1 MSPIGIGASHST
13 YTLKTGE
20 AKLWILLVGVN
31 QYQDKSLPSLRYPA
45 VDCKGLGNA
54 MTQAIHN
61 FPNKE
66 VIVHNDFTQQTPTL
80 SQVRNSLGRIVTQA
94 QSHDS
99 VMLYF
104 SGHGMLDEDTQ
115 QPVLCMADTHKGD
128 LLNTGLV
135 MQELLQVLGS
145 SSAHQ
150 QLLCLD
156 TCHSGNVMLLGG
168 NRGLSRDAGAS
179 EALINSTPKFME
191 LLRQRATKS
200 KGFCA
205 LLSCDRGQQ
214 SWEFP
219 ELGHGV
225 FTYYLMQGLLGGAAD
240 YQGIIEADGLY
251 KYVYRHTLQYIN
263 KLNQQLRL
271 INEHKLR
278 RGDSELYPEYPLQTP
293 KRIVEGV
300 GELVLGFKSHSVQSR
315 VQSSKQRYAFTV
327 DGLENTK
334 VTTNLARLLSD
345 SGGFEVEHYLDY
357 TSSSNLRAGIQQFI
371 QQKGGVQAQINSGY
385 NVSEYD
391 IIQNTPTKL
400 LYLRGKIE
408 EIEEGEAWLVL
419 NSGAR
424 LSRSWLRRQLRHSGI
439 CKQIIILD
447 CPGANSLENWVEDL
461 QLNSEQTQCLVAAAS
476 PIERPEL
483 FSQIILK
490 TLAKSESVTGLSIAE
505 WITHLQD
512 AFQRIGVDI
521 YTWLSGTR
529 GVIDILPGNISI
541 VFQKSQQ
548 PNTQRSKY
556 LKSYSSSHSYSTSTE
571 PPTTVYSGT
580 PIQPNNVKNYGDR
593 TNLSNDTC
601 GNSQVV
607 PKTEVSLPEFEKSF
621 TNPNRSFAL
630 NGKYYSQ
637 IENLLKQFIGP
648 VAVTILENVLP
659 QSRNFQ
665 ELVGILASFTLPED
679 RNKFKEQ
686 AIAILGH
693 TSSQGLNSNN
703 INSNNINSQN
713 PTSRSANQQNLSS
726 PDLSPTN
733 PSLRTSTSRNPT
745 SRNPTSRN
753 PTSRNQTSRNSTSRN
768 QTSRNSTSNKS
779 NYQPQNKNHNF
790 GIDAKF
796 IHECTRELA
805 YLVGPF
811 ANFIIQNILT
821 ENQHIAALELVNKV
835 AEVIPEPMQ
844 AVEFK
849 IKMLEKIK

>member
-13 YTLKTGE
+13 YTLRTGE

-45 VDCKGLGNA
+45 VDCKGLGDA

-66 VIVHNDFTQQTPTL
+66 VIVHNDFTEKPPTL

-94 QSHDS
+94 QSRDS
-99 VMLYF
+99 VILYF

-115 QPVLCMADTHKGD
+115 QPVLCMADTRKGD

-135 MQELLQVLGS
+135 MQELLQLLGS

-191 LLRQRATKS
+191 LLRQRAAKS

-205 LLSCDRGQQ
+205 LLSCDHGQQ

-327 DGLENTK
+327 DGLGNTK
-334 VTTNLARLLSD
+334 TTTNLARFLGG
-345 SGGFEVEHYLDY
+345 SGEFEVEYYLDNK
-357 TSSSNLRAGIQQFI
+357 SSSNLRASIQQFI
-371 QQKGGVQAQINSGY
+371 QQKGRVQAQINSGS
-385 NVSEYD
+385 NVSGYN

-408 EIEEGEAWLVL
+408 EIEEGEAWFVL
-419 NSGAR
+419 DSGAR
-424 LSRSWLRRQLRHSGI
+424 LSRSWLRQQLRHSGI

-447 CPGANSLENWVEDL
+447 CPGANGLESWVEDL
-461 QLNSEQTQCLVAAAS
+461 QLNSEQAQCLIAAAS
-476 PIERPEL
+476 PIGRPEL
-483 FSQIILK
+483 FSQIIIE
-490 TLAKSESVTGLSIAE
+490 TLAKSEPFTGLSVAE
-505 WITHLQD
+505 WITQLQS
-512 AFQRIGVDI
+512 AVQRTGIKT

-529 GVIDILPGNISI
+529 GVIDILPGNISAA
-541 VFQKSQQ
+541 FQRSQQ
-548 PNTQRSKY
+548 LDTQRSEH
-556 LKSYSSSHSYSTSTE
+556 LRSHSNSHSYPTNTE
-571 PPTTVYSGT
+571 PPTTVYNGT
-580 PIQPNNVKNYGDR
+580 PIQPNNAKNYDAQAH
-593 TNLSNDTC
+593 LSDDTC
-601 GNSQVV
+601 GKSQIV
-607 PKTEVSLPEFEKSF
+607 PKTEASLPEFEKSF
-621 TNPNRSFAL
+621 TNPTRSFAL
-630 NGKYYSQ
+630 NGQYYTQ

-665 ELVGILASFTLPED
+665 ELVGILASFTLPEH

-686 AIAILGH
+686 AIAILKH
-693 TSSQGLNSNN
+693 VNSQGLSSNSTNSNN
-703 INSNNINSQN
+703 INSNNLGLQN
-713 PTSRSANQQNLSS
+713 PTSGSANQQNISS
-726 PDLSPTN
+726 PNLSPTN
-733 PSLRTSTSRNPT
+733 PRSRTSTSRNSTSRNPT
-745 SRNPTSRN
+745 SRNS
-753 PTSRNQTSRNSTSRN
+753 TSRNSTSRN
-768 QTSRNSTSNKS
+768 STSRNLTSHTSNC
-779 NYQPQNKNHNF
+779 NPQNKNQNF
-790 GIDAKF
+790 EIDAKF

-821 ENQHIAALELVNKV
+821 ENQYISALELVNKV
-835 AEVIPEPMQ
+835 AEVIPDPMQ

>member
-13 YTLKTGE
+13 YTLRTGE

-31 QYQDKSLPSLRYPA
+31 QYQDESLPSLRYPA
-45 VDCKGLGNA
+45 LDCKGLGDA

-66 VIVHNDFTQQTPTL
+66 VIVHNDFTEQHPTL
-80 SQVRNSLGRIVTQA
+80 NQVRNSLGKIVTQV

-115 QPVLCMADTHKGD
+115 QPVLCMADTRKSD

-135 MQELLQVLGS
+135 MQELLQVLGN

-156 TCHSGNVMLLGG
+156 TCHSGNMMLLGG
-168 NRGLSRDAGAS
+168 NRGQSRDAGAS

-191 LLRQRATKS
+191 LLRQRAAKS

-271 INEHKLR
+271 INQHKLR

-315 VQSSKQRYAFTV
+315 VQSSKQRQAFIV
-327 DGLENTK
+327 DGLRDTK
-334 VTTNLARLLSD
+334 ATTNLVRILGN
-345 SGGFEVEHYLDY
+345 SGGFEVEHYLERK
-357 TSSSNLRAGIQQFI
+357 SSSNLRASIQKFVR
-371 QQKGGVQAQINSGY
+371 QKGGVQAQINSGY
-385 NVSEYD
+385 INSGYGVSGHN
-391 IIQNTPTKL
+391 IIENTPTKL

-424 LSRSWLRRQLRHSGI
+424 LSRSWLRQQLRHSGM

-461 QLNSEQTQCLVAAAS
+461 QVNSEQTQCLIAAAS

-483 FSQIILK
+483 FCQIILD
-490 TLAKSESVTGLSIAE
+490 TLAKSDSVTGLSVAE
-505 WITHLQD
+505 WITQLQG
-512 AFQRIGVDI
+512 AFQTIGINV

-529 GVIDILPGNISI
+529 GVIDILPGNIST

-548 PNTQRSKY
+548 SNAQRSKY
-556 LKSYSSSHSYSTSTE
+556 LSSYSNSHSYPTNTE
-571 PPTTVYSGT
+571 PPTTIYSGT
-580 PIQPNNVKNYGDR
+580 PIQQNNVKNYGVQAH
-593 TNLSNDTC
+593 LSNDTC
-601 GNSQVV
+601 GKSQIA
-607 PKTEVSLPEFEKSF
+607 PKTEASLPEFEKSL
-621 TNPNRSFAL
+621 TNPTRSFAL
-630 NGKYYSQ
+630 NGKYYTQ
-637 IENLLKQFIGP
+637 IENLLKQFVGP

-659 QSRNFQ
+659 QSRNFK
-665 ELVGILASFTLPED
+665 EFVGILASFTLPEH
-679 RNKFKEQ
+679 RNKFTKQ
-686 AIAILGH
+686 AIAILKH
-693 TSSQGLNSNN
+693 ANSQSLNSNN
-703 INSNNINSQN
+703 VDSNNIDSNNIDSQNINSQN
-713 PTSRSANQQNLSS
+713 PTSGSANQPNLFS
-726 PDLSPTN
+726 PHLSPTN
-733 PSLRTSTSRNPT
+733 PISRTSTSRN
-745 SRNPTSRN
+745 
-753 PTSRNQTSRNSTSRN
+753 STSH
-768 QTSRNSTSNKS
+768 KS
-779 NYQPQNKNHNF
+779 NYQPQNTNHNF
-790 GIDAKF
+790 GGINTKF

-805 YLVGPF
+805 YLIGPF
-811 ANFIIQNILT
+811 ANFIIKNILT
-821 ENQHIAALELVNKV
+821 ENQNISALELVNKV
-835 AEVIPEPMQ
+835 AELIPDPMQ

-849 IKMLEKIK
+849 IKMLEKIKLF